1 MSWVFSSSFE
11 LETYSSNDS
20 PYPLPDKDDEIILV
34 NGKTL
39 LDFLGWRDSK
49 VSNSSPT
56 EKVELSPSHESDVK
70 DSNA

>member
-11 LETYSSNDS
+11 LETYSSNDL
-20 PYPLPDKDDEIILV
+20 PYPLPDKDDE
-34 NGKTL
+34 TL

-70 DSNA
+70 DSNT